1 MPSTKQG
8 SHGARHTRV
17 LLAERDPAER
27 VTFDGGKKVGRRY
40 LRELTT
46 RLRDLQELLYAEGK
60 HRILMVLQATDT
72 GGKDGVIRHVFRTVN
87 PQGVKVSSFKAPSDS
102 ELAHDY
108 LWRIHRETPA
118 RGEIRIFNRSH
129 YEDVL
134 VVRVRNL
141 VPEEVWQRRYQ
152 QINDFERML
161 TEEGTTIVKFYLH
174 ISRAEQAARLQDRLD
189 DPAKHWK
196 FSPGD
201 LAERKHWDAYQ
212 EAYEA
217 MLSRTSTAWAPWYV
231 VPSNSKWYR
240 NLVIARLLVETLE
253 GLGMSYPEPSFDPD
267 EIRIE

>member
-1 MPSTKQG
+1 MDRYRVEPD
-8 SHGARHTRV
+8 TRV
-17 LLAERDPAER
+17 LLAERDPDER
-27 VTFDGGKKVGRRY
+27 LTFDGGKKVGRKY

-46 RLRDLQELLYAEGK
+46 QLRDLQELLYAEGK

-72 GGKDGVIRHVFRTVN
+72 GGKDGVIRRVFRTVN

-108 LWRIHRETPA
+108 LWRIHHETPA

-141 VPEEVWQRRYQ
+141 VPEEVWERRYQ

-161 TEEGTTIVKFYLH
+161 AEEGTTIVKFYLH
-174 ISRAEQAARLQDRLD
+174 ISKAEQATRLQDRLD

-201 LAERKHWDAYQ
+201 LAERKLWDTYQ

-231 VPSNSKWYR
+231 VPSNAKWYR
-240 NLVIARLLVETLE
+240 DLVIARLLVETLE
-253 GLGMSYPEPSFDPD
+253 GLAMRYPEPKFNPG

>member
-1 MPSTKQG
+1 MLMDRYRVKPD
-8 SHGARHTRV
+8 TRV
-17 LLAERDPAER
+17 LLADRDPAER
-27 VTFDGGKKVGRRY
+27 VTFDEGKKVGRRY
-40 LRELTT
+40 LRELTI

-60 HRILMVLQATDT
+60 HRVLIILQATDT

-108 LWRIHRETPA
+108 LWRIHQETPA

-161 TEEGTTIVKFYLH
+161 TEEGTTIVKVYLH
-174 ISRAEQAARLQDRLD
+174 ISRAEQTARLQDRLD

-240 NLVIARLLVETLE
+240 NLVIARLLVATLE

-267 EIRIE
+267 EIRLE